1 MAPNHADPPS
11 SEEDAPESHTLV
23 ESKRTIQRQNDA
35 LATFRAAEKSK
46 MRARNRER
54 DRKLKERAQKA
65 KGKGK
70 EVGGVAGEGMEGAVG
85 GVAMGGDE
93 GSDEDLEGSGDDEEG
108 SGEDEEDEDEVGSEE
123 DEEEELSASKTK
135 PNPNHLPDHLFA
147 SAFASNASHLSATKR
162 KPEDDHRVSG
172 SARKRRKNRT
182 RGDLIVGYAWP
193 HSCFRFLIFP

>member
-11 SEEDAPESHTLV
+11 SDDDAPESHTLV

-70 EVGGVAGEGMEGAVG
+70 EVGGVAGEGMEGAVR
-85 GVAMGGDE
+85 GVEMGGDE
-93 GSDEDLEGSGDDEEG
+93 GSDEDLEGSVGDEEG
-108 SGEDEEDEDEVGSEE
+108 SGDEEDEDEVGSEE
-123 DEEEELSASKTK
+123 DEEEELPTLKTK

-147 SAFASNASHLSATKR
+147 SAFASNASQLSGTKR

-172 SARKRRKNRT
+172 SARKRRKNNRT

-193 HSCFRFLIFP
+193 RSCFRFLIFP